1 MKRKLTKQIL
11 HEWRSNLW
19 LVVELI
25 IISVVL
31 WYIGD
36 HLTVVTDIRT
46 SPLGLDTE
54 HTFLVS
60 TSYSWEGSASY
71 VKPQRAGDTDSVATP
86 QELYLADQDQ
96 LMNRLRELPGVVAVA
111 MSTGSPFTYNYNG
124 YPMMMDDNPTDD
136 FEKCARP
143 NTWHVTSGFPLVF
156 NLRGIG
162 GETPEQLAEML
173 RDGRLL
179 VSERFR
185 DEVGFDGTFREL
197 VNKKTRTYGSGQ
209 TYTIGAVVPD
219 QRRNEYEPAGLPYA
233 FVVSDY
239 SRSGNMFLRAAT
251 DNDDEFI
258 AAFRRDLAKMRG
270 GNMYVTDIT
279 SLRQIRDDLHR
290 TDDADVRDM
299 YVCMGFLMLT
309 VFLGLLG
316 TFWFRTQQRVKEI
329 AVRKVS
335 GATNGGIFMRQ
346 ISEGLILLCAATLP
360 ALAIDY
366 VLEANSLA
374 SSADYRPDGWVA
386 WWLLGGLGVFVT
398 MALMIVAGIWFPAR
412 KAMKVEPAEILR
424 GE

>member
-36 HLTVVTDIRT
+36 HLAVVTDIRT

-60 TSYSWEGSASY
+60 TSYSWEGSATY
-71 VKPQRAGDTDSVATP
+71 VKPQTAGDTDSVATP

-111 MSTGSPFTYNYNG
+111 MSNGSPYTYNYNG

-143 NTWHVTSGFPLVF
+143 NTWHVMSDFPLVF
-156 NLRGIG
+156 NLHGIG
-162 GETPEQLAEML
+162 GETPEQLADIL
-173 RDGRLL
+173 REGKIL
-179 VSERFR
+179 VTESFCEQ
-185 DEVGFDGTFREL
+185 VGFDGTPREL
-197 VNKKTRTYGSGQ
+197 INRKIRFYGSSEVI
-209 TYTIGAVVPD
+209 TIGAVIPN
-219 QRRNEYEPAGLPYA
+219 QRRNEYEPTAMA
-233 FVVSDY
+233 FAFIGRDNGS
-239 SRSGNMFLRAAT
+239 SGNLFLRTAT
-251 DNDDEFI
+251 ATDDEFI
-258 AAFRRDLAKMRG
+258 AVFRRDLAKMRG

-346 ISEGLILLCAATLP
+346 ISEGLILLCTATLP
-360 ALAIDY
+360 AMAIDY

-386 WWLLGGLGVFVT
+386 WWLLGALGVFVT

>member
-36 HLTVVTDIRT
+36 HLAVVTDIRT

-60 TSYSWEGSASY
+60 TSYSCEGSATY
-71 VKPQRAGDTDSVATP
+71 VKPQTAGDTDSVATP

-96 LMNRLRELPGVVAVA
+96 LMNRLRELPGVVALA
-111 MSTGSPFTYNYNG
+111 MSNGSPYTYNYNG

-143 NTWHVTSGFPLVF
+143 NTWHVMSDFPLVF
-156 NLRGIG
+156 NLHGIG
-162 GETPEQLAEML
+162 GETPEQLADIL
-173 RDGRLL
+173 REGKIL
-179 VSERFR
+179 VTESFCGQ
-185 DEVGFDGTFREL
+185 VGFDGTPREL
-197 VNKKTRTYGSGQ
+197 INRKIRFYGSSEVL
-209 TYTIGAVVPD
+209 TIGAVIPN
-219 QRRNEYEPAGLPYA
+219 QRRNEYEPTAMA
-233 FVVSDY
+233 FAFIGRDNGS
-239 SRSGNMFLRAAT
+239 SGNLFLRTAT

-270 GNMYVTDIT
+270 GN
-279 SLRQIRDDLHR
+279 
-290 TDDADVRDM
+290 M

-346 ISEGLILLCAATLP
+346 MSEGLILLCAATFP

-386 WWLLGGLGVFVT
+386 WWLLGALGVFVT

>member
-36 HLTVVTDIRT
+36 HLAVVTDIRT

-60 TSYSWEGSASY
+60 TSYSCEGSATY
-71 VKPQRAGDTDSVATP
+71 VKPQTAGDTDSVATP

-96 LMNRLRELPGVVAVA
+96 LMNRLRELPGVVALA
-111 MSTGSPFTYNYNG
+111 MSNGSPYTYNYNG

-143 NTWHVTSGFPLVF
+143 NTWHVMSDFPLVF
-156 NLRGIG
+156 NLHGIG
-162 GETPEQLAEML
+162 GETPEQLADIL
-173 RDGRLL
+173 REGKIL
-179 VSERFR
+179 VTESFCGQ
-185 DEVGFDGTFREL
+185 VGFDGTPREL
-197 VNKKTRTYGSGQ
+197 INRKIRFYGSSEVL
-209 TYTIGAVVPD
+209 TIGAVIPN
-219 QRRNEYEPAGLPYA
+219 QRRNEYEPTAMA
-233 FVVSDY
+233 FAFIGRDNGS
-239 SRSGNMFLRAAT
+239 SGNLFLRTAT
-251 DNDDEFI
+251 YNDDEFI

-346 ISEGLILLCAATLP
+346 MSEGLILLCAATFP

-386 WWLLGGLGVFVT
+386 WWLLGALGVFVT

>member
-36 HLTVVTDIRT
+36 HLAVVTDIRT

-60 TSYSWEGSASY
+60 TSYSCEGSATY
-71 VKPQRAGDTDSVATP
+71 VKPQTAGDTDSVATP

-96 LMNRLRELPGVVAVA
+96 LMNRLRELPGVVALA
-111 MSTGSPFTYNYNG
+111 MSNGSPYTYNYNG

-143 NTWHVTSGFPLVF
+143 NTWHVMSDFPLVF
-156 NLRGIG
+156 NLHGIG
-162 GETPEQLAEML
+162 GETPEQLADIL
-173 RDGRLL
+173 REGKIL
-179 VSERFR
+179 VTESFCGQ
-185 DEVGFDGTFREL
+185 VGFDGTPREL
-197 VNKKTRTYGSGQ
+197 INRKIRFYGSSEVL
-209 TYTIGAVVPD
+209 TIGAVIPN
-219 QRRNEYEPAGLPYA
+219 QRRNEYEPTAMA
-233 FVVSDY
+233 FAFIGRDNGS
-239 SRSGNMFLRAAT
+239 SGNLFLRTAT

-316 TFWFRTQQRVKEI
+316 TFWFRTH
-329 AVRKVS
+329 
-335 GATNGGIFMRQ
+335 
-346 ISEGLILLCAATLP
+346 
-360 ALAIDY
+360 
-366 VLEANSLA
+366 
-374 SSADYRPDGWVA
+374 
-386 WWLLGGLGVFVT
+386 
-398 MALMIVAGIWFPAR
+398 
-412 KAMKVEPAEILR
+412 
-424 GE
+424 

>member
-36 HLTVVTDIRT
+36 HLAVVTDIRT

-60 TSYSWEGSASY
+60 TSYSWEGSATY
-71 VKPQRAGDTDSVATP
+71 VKPQTAGDTDSVATP

-111 MSTGSPFTYNYNG
+111 MSNGSPYTYNYNG

-143 NTWHVTSGFPLVF
+143 NTWHVMSDFPLVF
-156 NLRGIG
+156 NLHGIG
-162 GETPEQLAEML
+162 GETPEQLADIL
-173 RDGRLL
+173 REGKIL
-179 VSERFR
+179 VTESFCGQ
-185 DEVGFDGTFREL
+185 VGFDGTPREL
-197 VNKKTRTYGSGQ
+197 INRKIRFYGSSEVL
-209 TYTIGAVVPD
+209 TIGAVIPN
-219 QRRNEYEPAGLPYA
+219 QRRNEYEPTAMA
-233 FVVSDY
+233 FAFIGRDNGS
-239 SRSGNMFLRAAT
+239 SGNLFLRTAT

-346 ISEGLILLCAATLP
+346 MSEGLILLCVATFP

-374 SSADYRPDGWVA
+374 SSADYRPDGWVT
-386 WWLLGGLGVFVT
+386 WWLLGALGVFVT

>member
-36 HLTVVTDIRT
+36 HLAVVTDIRT

-60 TSYSWEGSASY
+60 TSYSCEGSATY
-71 VKPQRAGDTDSVATP
+71 VKPQTAGDTDSVATP

-96 LMNRLRELPGVVAVA
+96 LMNRLRELPGVVALA
-111 MSTGSPFTYNYNG
+111 MSNGSPYTYNYNG

-143 NTWHVTSGFPLVF
+143 NTWHVMSDFPLVF
-156 NLRGIG
+156 NLHGIG
-162 GETPEQLAEML
+162 GETPEQLADIL
-173 RDGRLL
+173 REGKIL
-179 VSERFR
+179 VTESFCGQ
-185 DEVGFDGTFREL
+185 VGFDGTPREL
-197 VNKKTRTYGSGQ
+197 INRKIRFYGSSEVL
-209 TYTIGAVVPD
+209 TIGAVIPN
-219 QRRNEYEPAGLPYA
+219 QRRNEYEPTAMA
-233 FVVSDY
+233 FAFIGRDNGS
-239 SRSGNMFLRAAT
+239 SGNLFLRTAT

-316 TFWFRTQQRVKEI
+316 TFWFRTQQRVSEI
-329 AVRKVS
+329 AIRMVN
-335 GATNGGIFMRQ
+335 GATRRSIFGRL
-346 ISEGLILLCAATLP
+346 IGEGLLILTVVTVVAIGFDVLISYLELNQWLNGNKYLSWGRTSLCVL
-360 ALAIDY
+360 ISY
-366 VLEANSLA
+366 VL
-374 SSADYRPDGWVA
+374 
-386 WWLLGGLGVFVT
+386 
-398 MALMIVAGIWFPAR
+398 MAIMISVGIAFPAYR
-412 KAMKVEPAEILR
+412 AMHIQPTEALHDE
-424 GE
+424 

>member
-36 HLTVVTDIRT
+36 HLAVVTDIRT

-60 TSYSWEGSASY
+60 TSYSCEGSATY
-71 VKPQRAGDTDSVATP
+71 VKPQTAGDTDSVATP

-96 LMNRLRELPGVVAVA
+96 LMNRLRELPGVVALA
-111 MSTGSPFTYNYNG
+111 MSNGSPYTYNYNG

-143 NTWHVTSGFPLVF
+143 NTWHVMSDFPLVF
-156 NLRGIG
+156 NLHGIG
-162 GETPEQLAEML
+162 GETPEQLADIL
-173 RDGRLL
+173 REGKIL
-179 VSERFR
+179 VTESFCGQ
-185 DEVGFDGTFREL
+185 VGFDGTPREL
-197 VNKKTRTYGSGQ
+197 INRKIRFYGSSEVL
-209 TYTIGAVVPD
+209 TIGAVIPN
-219 QRRNEYEPAGLPYA
+219 QRRNEYEPTAMA
-233 FVVSDY
+233 FAFIGRDNGS
-239 SRSGNMFLRAAT
+239 SGTLFLRTAT

-346 ISEGLILLCAATLP
+346 MSEGLILLCAATFP

-386 WWLLGGLGVFVT
+386 WWLLGALGVFVT

>member
-36 HLTVVTDIRT
+36 HLAVVTDIRT

-60 TSYSWEGSASY
+60 TSYSWEGSATY
-71 VKPQRAGDTDSVATP
+71 VKPQTAGDTDSVATP

-111 MSTGSPFTYNYNG
+111 MSNGSPYTYNYNG

-143 NTWHVTSGFPLVF
+143 NTWHVMSDFPLVF
-156 NLRGIG
+156 NLHGIG
-162 GETPEQLAEML
+162 GETPEQLADIL
-173 RDGRLL
+173 REGKIL
-179 VSERFR
+179 VTESFCGQ
-185 DEVGFDGTFREL
+185 VGFDGTPREL
-197 VNKKTRTYGSGQ
+197 INRKIRFYGSSEVL
-209 TYTIGAVVPD
+209 TIGAVIPN
-219 QRRNEYEPAGLPYA
+219 QRRNEYEPTAMA
-233 FVVSDY
+233 FAFIGRDNGS
-239 SRSGNMFLRAAT
+239 SGNLFLRTAT

-346 ISEGLILLCAATLP
+346 ISEGLILLCAATFP

-374 SSADYRPDGWVA
+374 SSADYRPDGWVT
-386 WWLLGGLGVFVT
+386 WWLLGALGVFVT

>member
-36 HLTVVTDIRT
+36 HLAVVTDIRT

-60 TSYSWEGSASY
+60 TSYSCEGSATY
-71 VKPQRAGDTDSVATP
+71 VKPQTAGDTDSVATP

-96 LMNRLRELPGVVAVA
+96 LMNRLRELPGVVALA
-111 MSTGSPFTYNYNG
+111 MSNGSPYTYNYNG

-143 NTWHVTSGFPLVF
+143 NTWHVMSDFPLVF
-156 NLRGIG
+156 NLHGIG
-162 GETPEQLAEML
+162 GETPEQLADIL
-173 RDGRLL
+173 REGKIL
-179 VSERFR
+179 VTESFCGQ
-185 DEVGFDGTFREL
+185 VGFDGTPREL
-197 VNKKTRTYGSGQ
+197 INRKIRFYGSSEVL
-209 TYTIGAVVPD
+209 TIGAVIPN
-219 QRRNEYEPAGLPYA
+219 QRRNEYEPTAMA
-233 FVVSDY
+233 FAFIGRDNGS
-239 SRSGNMFLRAAT
+239 SGNLFLRTAT

-346 ISEGLILLCAATLP
+346 MSEGLILLCAATFP

-386 WWLLGGLGVFVT
+386 WWLLGALGVFVT

>member
-19 LVVELI
+19 LVVERI

-36 HLTVVTDIRT
+36 HLAVVTDIRT

-60 TSYSWEGSASY
+60 TSYSCEGSATY
-71 VKPQRAGDTDSVATP
+71 VKPQTAGDTDSVATP

-96 LMNRLRELPGVVAVA
+96 LMNRLRELPGVVALA
-111 MSTGSPFTYNYNG
+111 MSNGSPYTYNYNG

-143 NTWHVTSGFPLVF
+143 NTWHVMSDFPLVF
-156 NLRGIG
+156 NLHGIG
-162 GETPEQLAEML
+162 GETPEQLADIL
-173 RDGRLL
+173 REGKIL
-179 VSERFR
+179 VTESFCGQ
-185 DEVGFDGTFREL
+185 VGFDGTPREL
-197 VNKKTRTYGSGQ
+197 INRKIRFYGSSEVL
-209 TYTIGAVVPD
+209 TIGAVIPN
-219 QRRNEYEPAGLPYA
+219 QRRNEYEPTAMA
-233 FVVSDY
+233 FAFIGRDNGS
-239 SRSGNMFLRAAT
+239 SGNLFLRTAT

-346 ISEGLILLCAATLP
+346 MSEGLILLCAATFP

-386 WWLLGGLGVFVT
+386 WWLLGALGVFVT